1 MRTIAIGL
9 TPPRKRTH
17 QWFGR
22 RFLLSMICVVL
33 ASCASIPE
41 SETPA
46 TARELRQY
54 TWERSFAAPAGEW
67 PTSDWWTSFNDAQ
80 LDRLIVE
87 ALANAP
93 SIAQADARLRQAR
106 YRSHSVESTLW
117 PSISAAA
124 GAQDTKLT
132 YNGIIPANVVPH
144 GYNWMGNASLD
155 LSWEI
160 DFWGKNRKAV
170 AAAVSQV
177 KAAQADASAAHLL
190 LAVAVARA
198 YVQLQGFALQS
209 DIAADALRN
218 RQESEQLVRRRVTE
232 GLDSVANLEQ
242 ASARVRLAEAQVAE
256 VNESVQL
263 TRNSLAA
270 LLGAGPDRG
279 LDIELP
285 KLVAHRALA
294 LPAHIEADLL
304 GRKPE
309 IVAARWRAEAAAAR
323 VGVARAAFYPNVNL
337 LAFIGYESLGLENL
351 TNQGSDVGGVGAAI
365 HLPLFE
371 GGRLRAAYGETRAE
385 YDLAVASYNE
395 AVTQSL
401 REIADAI
408 QGLQALKTRVAAT
421 EAALAR
427 NSHAYELARMRYQ
440 GGLSDYQ
447 SVLTAEDALLATR
460 NADNALRTR
469 GYTLD
474 IDLVRALGGG
484 VTNETLVQ

>member
-1 MRTIAIGL
+1 VHRFPQL
-9 TPPRKRTH
+9 T
-17 QWFGR
+17 G
-22 RFLLSMICVVL
+22 FLLPMACAALV
-33 ASCASIPE
+33 SCASVPK
-41 SETPA
+41 SETPEK
-46 TARELRQY
+46 ARELTQY
-54 TWERSFAAPAGEW
+54 TWERSFEAPAGEW
-67 PTSDWWTSFNDAQ
+67 PIREWWTSFNDPQ

-87 ALANAP
+87 AIANAP
-93 SIAQADARLRQAR
+93 RIAQADARLREAR
-106 YRSHSVESTLW
+106 YRAQAARSTLW
-117 PSISAAA
+117 PSVSATVL
-124 GAQDTKLT
+124 AQDEKLT
-132 YNGIIPANVVPH
+132 YNGIFPADVVPR

-160 DFWGKNRKAV
+160 DFWGKNRNAV
-170 AAAVSQV
+170 AAAVSQA
-177 KAAQADASAAHLL
+177 KAAQADAAAAHLL
-190 LAVAVARA
+190 LAVAVARS
-198 YVQLQGFALQS
+198 YVQLQGFAFQG

-218 RQESEQLVRRRVTE
+218 RQESEALVRRRVAE

-256 VNESVQL
+256 VVESVRL

-270 LLGAGPDRG
+270 LLGAGPDRA
-279 LDIELP
+279 LDVELP
-285 KLVAHRALA
+285 KLAAHRPLA
-294 LPAHIEADLL
+294 LPPDIEANLL

-323 VGVARAAFYPNVNL
+323 MGVARAAFYPNVNL
-337 LAFIGYESLGLENL
+337 LAFIGYQSLGLEKL
-351 TNQGSDVGGVGAAI
+351 TDDGSDVGGVGAAI

-371 GGRLRAAYGETRAE
+371 GGRLRAAHGEARAE

-408 QGLQALKTRVAAT
+408 QSLQALGTRLTAT

-427 NSHAYELARMRYQ
+427 SIRAYELARMRYE

-469 GYTLD
+469 GYVLD

-484 VTNETLVQ
+484 VTNETSVQGR

>member
-1 MRTIAIGL
+1 MA
-9 TPPRKRTH
+9 
-17 QWFGR
+17 
-22 RFLLSMICVVL
+22 CAVL
-33 ASCASIPE
+33 ASCASVPE

-46 TARELRQY
+46 KARQLTQY
-54 TWERSFAAPAGEW
+54 TWERSFEAPAGEW
-67 PTSDWWTSFNDAQ
+67 PTREWWTSFNDPQ

-93 SIAQADARLRQAR
+93 TIAQADARLREAR
-106 YRSHSVESTLW
+106 YRAQAAGSTLW
-117 PSISAAA
+117 PSVSATA
-124 GAQDTKLT
+124 GAQNKKLT
-132 YNGIIPANVVPH
+132 YNGIFPADVVPR

-155 LSWEI
+155 LSWEV

-170 AAAVSQV
+170 AAAVSEA
-177 KAAQADASAAHLL
+177 KAAQADATAAHLL
-190 LAVAVARA
+190 LAVAVARS
-198 YVQLQGFALQS
+198 YVQLQGFTLQGE
-209 DIAADALRN
+209 IAADALRN
-218 RQESEQLVRRRVTE
+218 RQESEALVRRRVAE
-232 GLDSVANLEQ
+232 GLDSVSNLEQ
-242 ASARVRLAEAQVAE
+242 ATARVHLAEAQVAE
-256 VNESVQL
+256 VDESVRL

-270 LLGAGPDRG
+270 LLGAGPDRA
-279 LDIELP
+279 LDVELP
-285 KLVAHRALA
+285 KLAAHRPLA
-294 LPAHIEADLL
+294 LPADLRADLL

-351 TNQGSDVGGVGAAI
+351 TNKGSDVGSMGGAI

-371 GGRLRAAYGETRAE
+371 GGRLRAAYGEAGAE

-408 QGLQALKTRVAAT
+408 QSLRALKTRLAAI

-427 NSHAYELARMRYQ
+427 SIRAYELARMRYE

-447 SVLTAEDALLATR
+447 SVLTAEDALLTTR

-469 GYTLD
+469 GYALD

-484 VTNETLVQ
+484 VTNETSVQ